1 MRASREP
8 VLLPVPLDA
17 LRPTQMTVGLREVER
32 KRQEWRAQNED
43 AGTYLGRHMIPV
55 VLGPKGKSYVID
67 HHHLARALIEEGQQE
82 VLTTVVA
89 DLRPLSQD
97 AFWVFLDNRGWLH
110 PFDEHGQ
117 RRPYKEVPKR
127 ICDLA
132 DDPFRSLAGAVRQAG
147 GYAKETTPFAEFI
160 WADYFRRM
168 MKRATV
174 EKHFDRALAKA
185 LERAMAHEARFMP
198 GWCGADPDTPHHR

>member
-1 MRASREP
+1 MRTSREP
-8 VLLPVPLDA
+8 MLLPVPLDA

-32 KRQEWRAQNED
+32 KRAEWRGQRDD
-43 AGTYLGRHMIPV
+43 AGKYLGRHMIPV

-67 HHHLARALIEEGQQE
+67 HHHLARALVEEGQEE

-117 RRPYKEVPKR
+117 RRGYADIPKR
-127 ICDLA
+127 IRDLA

-147 GYAKETTPFAEFI
+147 GYAKETTPFS
-160 WADYFRRM
+160 
-168 MKRATV
+168 
-174 EKHFDRALAKA
+174 
-185 LERAMAHEARFMP
+185 
-198 GWCGADPDTPHHR
+198 

>member
-1 MRASREP
+1 MRTSREP
-8 VLLPVPLDA
+8 MLLPVPLDA

-32 KRQEWRAQNED
+32 KRAEWRGQRDD
-43 AGTYLGRHMIPV
+43 AGKYLGRHMIPV

-67 HHHLARALIEEGQQE
+67 HHHLARALVEEGQEE

-117 RRPYKEVPKR
+117 RRGYGDIPKR
-127 ICDLA
+127 IRDLA

-147 GYAKETTPFAEFI
+147 GYAKETTPFSEFI
-160 WADYFRRM
+160 WADYLRRLI
-168 MKRATV
+168 KQTTV
-174 EKHFDRALAKA
+174 AKNFDKA
-185 LERAMAHEARFMP
+185 LDKALGYARSHEARFMP
-198 GWCGADPDTPHHR
+198 GWCGVDPDLAHHV

>member
-1 MRASREP
+1 
-8 VLLPVPLDA
+8 VLLPVRLDA
-17 LRPTQMTVGLREVER
+17 LRPTQITVGLREVER
-32 KRQEWRAQNED
+32 KRQEWRAQRED
-43 AGTYLGRHMIPV
+43 AGAYLGRHMIPV

-67 HHHLARALIEEGQQE
+67 HHHLARALIEEGQEQ

-110 PFDEHGQ
+110 PFDDQG
-117 RRPYKEVPKR
+117 RRCPYKDVPKR
-127 ICDLA
+127 ICDLV

-168 MKRATV
+168 IKPGTV
-174 EKHFDRALAKA
+174 EKHFDKALAKA
-185 LERAMAHEARFMP
+185 LQRARTHEARFMP
-198 GWCGADPDTPHHR
+198 GWCGVDPDSADAR